1 MGPTS
6 ITIIGKV
13 ACFGGLRYG
22 HPMIT
27 GKIDEPTHFGF
38 QTVTTDEKP
47 RLIRAIFDD
56 VAVRYDLM
64 NDLMSAGIHRL
75 WKTAMID
82 WLGPRKP
89 GRYLDVAGGTGDIAF
104 RILDRLNENGPM
116 TRDNARVMVVDAS
129 ESMLRIGRDR
139 ALDAG
144 IVDQIDWL
152 QGNAECLPIEEQSVD
167 VYSIAFGMRNF
178 TRVDQ
183 ALAEARRVLKPGG
196 RFLCLEFS
204 HVVLPLLNA
213 AYDAYSFK
221 VLPTLGEIVTGNRD
235 AYQYLAESIRRF
247 PNQKAF
253 AEMIG
258 AAGLEQIK
266 VRNLSGGIS
275 ALHSAWRI

>member
-1 MGPTS
+1 
-6 ITIIGKV
+6 
-13 ACFGGLRYG
+13 
-22 HPMIT
+22 MIT
-27 GKIDEPTHFGF
+27 GRLDEPTHFGF
-38 QTVTTDEKP
+38 QTVRTDEKP

-89 GRYLDVAGGTGDIAF
+89 GRYLDVAGGTGDIAL
-104 RILDRLNENGPM
+104 RILDRLNEREPVTG
-116 TRDNARVMVVDAS
+116 DDARVTVVDAS
-129 ESMLRIGRDR
+129 ESMIRMGRDR

-144 IVDQIDWL
+144 ILNQIDWL
-152 QGNAECLPIEEQSVD
+152 QGDAECLPIEEQSVD

-183 ALAEARRVLKPGG
+183 ALVEAHRVLKPGG

-204 HVVLPLLNA
+204 HVVLPLLSA

-221 VLPTLGEIVTGNRD
+221 VLPALGEIVTGNRD

-247 PNQKAF
+247 PDQEAF
-253 AEMIG
+253 ADMIG

-266 VRNLSGGIS
+266 VRNLSGGIA

>member
-1 MGPTS
+1 M
-6 ITIIGKV
+6 IGKV

-22 HPMIT
+22 RLMIT
-27 GKIDEPTHFGF
+27 GKRDEPTHFGF
-38 QTVTTDEKP
+38 QTVESDEKP
-47 RLIRAIFDD
+47 QLVRAIFDD

-82 WLGPRKP
+82 WLGPRKSC
-89 GRYLDVAGGTGDIAF
+89 RYLDVAGGTGDIAF
-104 RILDRLNENGPM
+104 RILNRLNGVDKEPCS
-116 TRDNARVMVVDAS
+116 DARVTVVDAS
-129 ESMLRIGRDR
+129 ELMLRTGRDR

-144 IVDQIDWL
+144 IFNRIDWL
-152 QGNAECLPIEEQSVD
+152 QGDAECLPIEDQCID
-167 VYSIAFGMRNF
+167 VYTIAFGIRNF
-178 TRVDQ
+178 TRIDR
-183 ALAEARRVLKPGG
+183 ALAEAHRVLRPGG

-204 HVVLPLLNA
+204 RVLLPLLSS

-221 VLPTLGEIVTGNRD
+221 VLPALGEIVTGNRE

-247 PNQKAF
+247 PDQDAF
-253 AEMIG
+253 ADLIG

-266 VRNLSGGIS
+266 VRNLSGGIA